1 MSNFGA
7 IVFTFSRKGALQI
20 MFGYHHINGGV
31 ADTTEGNGWWFHP
44 QSAAQAA
51 GSVLHTSL
59 TESPSPR
66 FPDCADDWGEICS
79 PSAWS
84 SVFHPVTAAAPLLL
98 LPFSFG
104 FFCKHFCGC
113 LRLMS
118 IHLSDVYGFSIFH
131 IKPTFQPK
139 PFLMKRDDSLCLLVC
154 FFVCFV
160 CFFRFCPWRNTVD
173 TDELC
178 VIVCLSLNGWG

>member
-20 MFGYHHINGGV
+20 MFGCHHINGGV

-51 GSVLHTSL
+51 GSFLHTSL

-98 LPFSFG
+98 LL
-104 FFCKHFCGC
+104 FFFVFF
-113 LRLMS
+113 LQTFLW
-118 IHLSDVYGFSIFH
+118 LFTSDVHTFKWRLWFFH
-131 IKPTFQPK
+131 FPYQTHIPAKAFANEA
-139 PFLMKRDDSLCLLVC
+139 R
-154 FFVCFV
+154 
-160 CFFRFCPWRNTVD
+160 R
-173 TDELC
+173 
-178 VIVCLSLNGWG
+178 